1 MKEPAVSADPTQVLA
16 FETDCHIFDGCGFPA
31 PGLHSFLFKPLIGH
45 GGTGTSWYF
54 DKTML
59 LAVLGSII
67 IVVFFW
73 AAFRKPKL
81 VPGKLQMVAEAGY
94 DFVRRGIVYETI
106 GKREGE
112 KYVPLV
118 VSLFFFVWMMNLWSI
133 IPLAQFPVT
142 AIISYPVGLA
152 LIVYVLW
159 VSLTFKRHGFVGAL
173 KNFTGYDKSLGPVL
187 PLAMVIEFFS
197 NLLVRPFTHA
207 VRLFANMFAG
217 HTLILLFTIASWY
230 LLNGIGI
237 AYAAVSFV
245 MVLVMTAFELFIQ
258 ALQAYV
264 FVLLTCTFIQGA
276 LSGHGD
282 DHADHAEPARE
293 KQAVLAEAH

>member
-1 MKEPAVSADPTQVLA
+1 MLKEPAVSADPTQVLA

-31 PGLHSFLFKPLIGH
+31 PGLHSFLFKPLV
-45 GGTGTSWYF
+45 GGGDSSWYF

-59 LAVLGSII
+59 LALLGSII
-67 IVVFFW
+67 IVGFFW
-73 AAFRKPKL
+73 AAFRKPKV

-133 IPLAQFPVT
+133 VPLAQFPVT

-152 LIVYVLW
+152 LIVYVVW

-187 PLAMVIEFFS
+187 PLAMLIEFFS

-217 HTLILLFTIASWY
+217 HTLLLLFTIASWY
-230 LLNGIGI
+230 LLNGLGI

-245 MVLVMTAFELFIQ
+245 MVIVMTAFELFIQ

-276 LSGHGD
+276 LAEGHGES
-282 DHADHAEPARE
+282 HPEPVRE
-293 KQAVLAEAH
+293 KQGALAEAH